1 MSDWATLQPGRG
13 WATEQELAELTKRTG
28 GGGGGGGGSGG
39 GSGGNKGG
47 EAGAAARRIVA
58 AQASGGARSC
68 AMRALEAFA
77 AASTR
82 DDVLPAA
89 ILRVPGGI
97 TLLAEVANGE
107 HGCKSSTLQ
116 KQASVLLTTLGL

>member
-1 MSDWATLQPGRG
+1 MSAWATLQPGRG
-13 WATEQELAELTKRTG
+13 WATEQELAELRKRTG
-28 GGGGGGGGSGG
+28 GGVSGSGSGG
-39 GSGGNKGG
+39 DEGG
-47 EAGAAARRIVA
+47 EADAAARRIVA
-58 AQASGGARSC
+58 AQANGGARSC

-77 AASTR
+77 AVSTR
-82 DDVLPAA
+82 DNVLPAA

-107 HGCKSSTLQ
+107 HGCKSATLQ